1 MSKYSLQV
9 LKQLNKKELKK
20 FTKVFNEFK
29 SYDKIDII
37 IELSKKRKR
46 KFKNENIYS

>member
-1 MSKYSLQV
+1 MNKYSL
-9 LKQLNKKELKK
+9 KAIKELNKKELKK

-37 IELSKKRKR
+37 IELSKKKSR